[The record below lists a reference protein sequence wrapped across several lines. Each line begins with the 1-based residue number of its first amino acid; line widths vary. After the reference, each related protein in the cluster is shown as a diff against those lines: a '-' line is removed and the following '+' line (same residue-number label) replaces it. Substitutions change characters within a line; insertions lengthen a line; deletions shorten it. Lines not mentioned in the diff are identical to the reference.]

1 MPLARRGAGSVTD
14 RWLRPVS
21 LVPLPYA
28 LLMILAPR
36 ARLTQRIIAGDR
48 LFLAYAGLYTALLA
62 RATRADPW
70 GALGIARL
78 DTAAITRFI
87 GDPDHGLITVWTHM
101 TTSDLFIARWIYRD
115 SLARGAVARLPILAQ
130 ALFGPL
136 GLLLYLLT
144 RRREPEAA
152 PPPRA

>member
-1 MPLARRGAGSVTD
+1 MRLRNRARGSATD

-28 LLMILAPR
+28 LLMVLAPR
-36 ARLTQRIIAGDR
+36 ARLTQRVMAGDR
-48 LFLAYAGLYTALLA
+48 LFLAYAGVYTALLA
-62 RATRADPW
+62 RATRADPQ
-70 GALGIARL
+70 GALGIMRL
-78 DTAAITRFI
+78 DTPAIARFI
-87 GDPDHGLITVWTHM
+87 GDPDRGVITVWTHM

-144 RRREPEAA
+144 RRSRPHGV
-152 PPPRA
+152 PKP